1 MSNRN
6 ITLSMPDE
14 LVRGA
19 KVLAATRDTSV
30 SALVAD
36 LLRQVVGDIQDYD
49 TAWRAEEA
57 VMDEGVL
64 EVGEITWSRDDLHT
78 R

>member
-1 MSNRN
+1 M
-6 ITLSMPDE
+6 
-14 LVRGA
+14 
-19 KVLAATRDTSV
+19 AATRDTSV

-64 EVGEITWSRDDLHT
+64 EVGKITWSRDDLHT

>member
-30 SALVAD
+30 SALVAE
-36 LLRQVVGDIQDYD
+36 LLRQVVGDTQDYD
-49 TAWRAEEA
+49 SAWRAEEA

-64 EVGEITWSRDDLHT
+64 EVGEITWSRDDVHT

>member
-30 SALVAD
+30 SALVAE

-49 TAWRAEEA
+49 SAWRAEEA
-57 VMDEGVL
+57 VMEEGVL
-64 EVGEITWSRDDLHT
+64 EVGEVTWSRDDLHT

>member
-36 LLRQVVGDIQDYD
+36 LLRQVVGDVQDYD

>member
-30 SALVAD
+30 SALVAE

-49 TAWRAEEA
+49 SAWRAEEA

>member
-6 ITLSMPDE
+6 ITLSMPDD

-36 LLRQVVGDIQDYD
+36 LLRQVVGDLQDYD

-57 VMDEGVL
+57 VMDAGLL
-64 EVGEITWSRDDLHT
+64 EVGDISWSRDDLHV

>member
-1 MSNRN
+1 MGSRN
-6 ITLSMPDE
+6 ITLSLPDE

-36 LLRQVVGDIQDYD
+36 LLRQLVGGQDYD
-49 TAWRAEEA
+49 TAWRSEEA
-57 VMDEGVL
+57 VMDAGLL
-64 EVGEITWSRDDLHT
+64 EVGDISWSRDDLHA

>member
-64 EVGEITWSRDDLHT
+64 EVGKITWSRDDLHT